1 MSELQIKAEFLSL
14 NPSHNA
20 KKSEATDDTIQ
31 LFPYKYWTSTE
42 STSMRLSKHNSI
54 FLYSILVV
62 GIKTGVKL
70 MLISKDFPRMH
81 LPSFD
86 IIMLPINLKGNTISV
101 KSLNKKLAELCKEKL
116 IGAKEKK

>member
-1 MSELQIKAEFLSL
+1 
-14 NPSHNA
+14 
-20 KKSEATDDTIQ
+20 
-31 LFPYKYWTSTE
+31 
-42 STSMRLSKHNSI
+42 
-54 FLYSILVV
+54 
-62 GIKTGVKL
+62 

-116 IGAKEKK
+116 IGAKAKK